1 MQPDI
6 MDLGSNLDETQAYLR
21 ITQEIISKIQV
32 IYFSWNKNVYQNLF
46 DILIKKILNIKY
58 QSLTIG

>member
-32 IYFSWNKNVYQNLF
+32 IYFS
-46 DILIKKILNIKY
+46 
-58 QSLTIG
+58 